1 MHPSF
6 RTALDKFLARATQQW
21 GGRIEEVI
29 LFGSTA
35 RGEATAASDVDLL
48 VITSGEDFHLRRNL
62 IGLAY
67 DIMLETGVNLS
78 VKVLS
83 RDDMERGRYSPFL
96 KAVLTCDKKAISGI
110 AGKSAVLSVWD
121 VPTMACASGNGR
133 V

>member
-6 RTALDKFLARATQQW
+6 RTALDAFLTKAIYRW
-21 GGRIEEVI
+21 GDRIEEVI

-35 RGEATAASDVDLL
+35 RGEATPSSDLDLL
-48 VITSGEDFHLRRNL
+48 VITSEEDFRLRRSL

-83 RDDMERGRYSPFL
+83 RGDLERRRNSPFL
-96 KAVLTCDKKAISGI
+96 KAVLAEG
-110 AGKSAVLSVWD
+110 A
-121 VPTMACASGNGR
+121 R
-133 V
+133 VG

>member
-6 RTALDKFLARATQQW
+6 LTALGRFLARATQQW
-21 GGRIEEVI
+21 GDRIEEVI
-29 LFGSTA
+29 LSGSTA

-48 VITSGEDFHLRRNL
+48 VITSEEDFHLRRNL

-83 RDDMERGRYSPFL
+83 RDDMERGRNSPFL
-96 KAVLTCDKKAISGI
+96 KAVLTEGA
-110 AGKSAVLSVWD
+110 
-121 VPTMACASGNGR
+121 R
-133 V
+133 VG